1 MHTFAMEG
9 PWGHGRHGLDAFL
22 HRAEDRPRGGRRG
35 GRRGGPPFDPSF
47 GVRGFGG
54 PGFGRGRRARR
65 GDVRPAL
72 LALLAEGPKHGY
84 QLIQEL
90 AERTDGRW
98 RASPGSVYPTL
109 QQLEDE
115 DLVRAEEMDG
125 KRVFHLTDAGRE
137 VVEARPGPP
146 PWEQA
151 DEDDDAAVAVMDV
164 FRQVAEAAAM
174 VARAGTETQQ
184 AEGAR
189 VLADTRRALYR
200 ILAEDDA

>member
-1 MHTFAMEG
+1 
-9 PWGHGRHGLDAFL
+9 
-22 HRAEDRPRGGRRG
+22 
-35 GRRGGPPFDPSF
+35 
-47 GVRGFGG
+47 
-54 PGFGRGRRARR
+54 
-65 GDVRPAL
+65 VRPAL

-115 DLVRAEEMDG
+115 GLVRAEEMDG

-137 VVEARPGPP
+137 LVDARTGPP
-146 PWEQA
+146 PWEQLDDA
-151 DEDDDAAVAVMDV
+151 DDAAGTLMDGVKHVAVAAT
-164 FRQVAEAAAM
+164 QVAS
-174 VARAGTETQQ
+174 AGTEAQQ
-184 AEGAR
+184 TEAAR